1 MTQPFMRQAQWPAA
15 TTGSRIF
22 DLDMDE
28 TTKQASIPEQ
38 AILEQL
44 DRILRHEEFHATDK
58 MRDFLRFVVEET
70 LAGNARQLKGFT
82 VAREVFGRDE
92 DFDAAQDPVV
102 RIQAG
107 RLRRAMER
115 YYLTAGRRDPVL
127 IKIPKGGYVPVFT
140 AGPVHVSET
149 GDRATDEVAFA
160 TKSWPSI
167 LVLPFETV
175 AGSSETEYLG
185 TGLATELC
193 IGLGSCPEFRV
204 MLSGTQVP
212 EIPAEH
218 LHPDFIVRG
227 MVQQHGEECKVMVQL
242 LCATTGEQLW
252 VDSLK
257 STLDGTSLITFQEQ
271 TAQTIAARIA
281 SVHGAIFRS
290 FSLNDM
296 RIPYRKA
303 GSYEAVL
310 KGYSYHQRVDAPAF
324 ALALEALEAAHGADP
339 ECGLVCTLLS
349 LLYVDNLSM
358 EFIDIE
364 RTPLQKTRELA
375 REGARLLPENTF
387 SRLMLSRVHLLD
399 GKLEA
404 GRAEAEAAYALNP
417 DSLMFMDAIG
427 YMLILLGDWD
437 RGEQLILRAV
447 ELNPFYRLFTRSAL
461 WVNAFRQGHY
471 ERALAE
477 AEMCAGV
484 IYFWGPLSRTATLGQ
499 LGHPGAGRAVREL
512 LDLKPDFAAQ
522 GRTLIERYIKFPEIT
537 ERIIEGLYRAGLDLK
552 RRTV

>member
-1 MTQPFMRQAQWPAA
+1 
-15 TTGSRIF
+15 
-22 DLDMDE
+22 MDE
-28 TTKQASIPEQ
+28 STKHTGIPEE

-82 VAREVFGRDE
+82 IAREVFGRDAK
-92 DFDAAQDPVV
+92 FDAAQDPVV

-115 YYLTAGRRDPVL
+115 YYLTAGRQDPVL
-127 IKIPKGGYVPVFT
+127 ITIPKGGYVPVFT
-140 AGPVHVSET
+140 AEPIHEPKT
-149 GDRATDEVAFA
+149 GGRSNDDIALPA
-160 TKSWPSI
+160 KSWPSI
-167 LVLPFETV
+167 LVLPFETL
-175 AGSSETEYLG
+175 AGNSETEYLG

-204 MLSGTQVP
+204 MLSEMQVP

-227 MVQQHGEECKVMVQL
+227 TVQQHGDECKVTVQL
-242 LCATTGEQLW
+242 LSAATGEQLW

-257 STLDGTSLITFQEQ
+257 STLDDTSLITFQEQ
-271 TAQTIAARIA
+271 TARTITARIA

-296 RIPYRKA
+296 RIPYRRA
-303 GSYEAVL
+303 GNYEAIL
-310 KGYSYHQRVDAPAF
+310 KGYSYHQKVDAPSF
-324 ALALEALEAAHGADP
+324 ALALEALEAAHGVDP
-339 ECGLVCTLLS
+339 QCGLVCTLLS
-349 LLYVDNLSM
+349 MLYVDNLSM

-437 RGEQLILRAV
+437 RGEQLILRAI
-447 ELNPFYRLFTRSAL
+447 ELNPFYRLFARSAL

-471 ERALAE
+471 EQALAE

-484 IYFWGPLSRTATLGQ
+484 IYFWGPLSRAATLGQ

-512 LDLKPDFAAQ
+512 LELKPGFAAQ
-522 GRTLIERYIKFPEIT
+522 GRMLIERYIKFPDIS
-537 ERIIEGLYRAGLDLK
+537 ERIIEGLSRAGLDLEQ
-552 RRTV
+552 RTD